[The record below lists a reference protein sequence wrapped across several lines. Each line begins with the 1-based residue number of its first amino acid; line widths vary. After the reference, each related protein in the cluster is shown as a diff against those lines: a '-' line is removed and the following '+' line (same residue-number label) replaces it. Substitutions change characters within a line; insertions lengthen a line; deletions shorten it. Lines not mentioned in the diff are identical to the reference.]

1 MGTMIEN
8 INIKMDLVN
17 KPSGAYKIIS
27 FINMFYPIT
36 VYQKF
41 KFPHHYL
48 SYLIKINIFS
58 K

>member
-1 MGTMIEN
+1 MIEN

-17 KPSGAYKIIS
+17 KPSGAYIIIS